1 LFLKEVGGC
10 GKLQARKGL
19 ARAIF
24 LTLWAA
30 AARRH
35 WQATASQT
43 SEASL
48 AMAVELLGV
57 GKRSFQGLLAALVD
71 ALAHGVS
78 RWASVRSRASV
89 QTWRMIRRVALRFDV
104 HEASSEQVLQIAGA

>member
-1 LFLKEVGGC
+1 VWEASGQEGPGKSDLFDVVGGGSEEALAGH
-10 GKLQARKGL
+10 GK
-19 ARAIF
+19 
-24 LTLWAA
+24 
-30 AARRH
+30 
-35 WQATASQT
+35 QT

-71 ALAHGVS
+71 SLAHGVS